1 MPLDDLRREFQ
12 NNWQFSSLQNT
23 GYWPRSGEDIG
34 GILDTQ
40 TSEYSAVGAK
50 EMPQNETPVVLRAS
64 REELAW
70 SSAEFML
77 RLLGL
82 SACLASFALGGE
94 VEQSSQQTCVS
105 EGTSSNLGR
114 VICMVPARLGSTR
127 LHLKNLRII
136 HGRFL
141 CEYALR
147 AAALSGVCDR
157 VVLNADFDGVAPLA
171 SLVND
176 ELSGT
181 KATAVE
187 FYRRPSTLQGHLP
200 ADNVVA
206 DFMRSH
212 QGDTLIWVN
221 PTSPLQTASDVRT
234 AASFL
239 AARPNSNVV
248 IGAERI
254 LRHAAWMDTGA
265 PLNFEVDTPGART
278 QELRQLAIANYCVLM
293 WRYAS
298 FMQAYERTGAGYF
311 AGPVAWLPANR
322 YQNVVVKTQADL
334 DFARMIMTGYVGAAL
349 HDLDTD
355 DDENRRLAYASDDEI
370 RDDGGSVA
378 APSETGKSR
387 RKLARKRISVASF
400 EERKMRLKGGA
411 LPSLDDEA
419 ISSR

>member
-1 MPLDDLRREFQ
+1 
-12 NNWQFSSLQNT
+12 
-23 GYWPRSGEDIG
+23 
-34 GILDTQ
+34 
-40 TSEYSAVGAK
+40 
-50 EMPQNETPVVLRAS
+50 
-64 REELAW
+64 
-70 SSAEFML
+70 ML
-77 RLLGL
+77 RLLRL
-82 SACLASFALGGE
+82 SACLASCALGGE
-94 VEQSSQQTCVS
+94 VERSSQQTCVS
-105 EGTSSNLGR
+105 EDGTPTCVPSSARAARISLTRPATSGTQSENNSDGTSSNLGR

-157 VVLNADFDGVAPLA
+157 VVLNADFDGVVPLA

-176 ELSGT
+176 ELAGT
-181 KATAVE
+181 EATAVE

-221 PTSPLQTASDVRT
+221 PTSPLQTASDVRA

-265 PLNFEVDTPGART
+265 PLNFNFDTPGART

-334 DFARMIMTGYVGAAL
+334 DFAQVIMTGYASAAP
-349 HDLDTD
+349 HYADKD
-355 DDENRRLAYASDDEI
+355 DDAAMTDSAARRMAYASDDEI

-378 APSETGKSR
+378 TPSEAGKSR
-387 RKLARKRISVASF
+387 RKQARTRISVASF
-400 EERKMRLKGGA
+400 EERRMRVNVLSGFP
-411 LPSLDDEA
+411 L
-419 ISSR
+419 